1 MKKNGVYKARKI
13 TGGVENRCDTN
24 NLGQA
29 VWSKNVVALEL
40 DSIKEVESQSLIKM
54 KKMPPF
60 LDFSLLKKA

>member
-29 VWSKNVVALEL
+29 VWSKNLVALEL
-40 DSIKEVESQSLIKM
+40 DSIKEVESQS
-54 KKMPPF
+54 
-60 LDFSLLKKA
+60 